1 MTHTRKA
8 VLFKAA
14 VMAVLAAASVGFA
27 QSAPRSAAKSATVQ
41 GATAQDAL
49 AQGFLTPPDS
59 AKPRTWW
66 HWTNGNVTETGITK
80 DIEWM
85 KRVGIG
91 GFQLVDV
98 AQGNGQVVEPK
109 INFGTEEWFH
119 AVLHS
124 AQLAKEND
132 LEMSIFS
139 CAGWSEAG
147 GPWVTPQM
155 AMKRLVW
162 SETDVVGGKSFAG
175 KLAEPPSREGAVR
188 DSGAGGTP
196 SDPPFYADS
205 AVIAYRTPAE
215 EMPMAAL
222 HPKVTTSG
230 GPIDV
235 AALMDDSLQT
245 AVTIAAPKG
254 GGPAWLQYEF
264 AQPYTAR
271 ALSLG
276 SRGRIPVG
284 RILAS
289 DDGAA
294 WRTIET
300 MPGPQGY
307 HGASIRT
314 FSFPAVTARFF
325 RIEFDRVGLTPA
337 EVIRGEAAQAPA
349 TFPGAANAGYGTSEA
364 IFYSDARVNRWEDKG
379 AFGSLMDVY
388 DVVPTP
394 DAPAA
399 AEISRGEIVNL
410 TGKMD
415 KDGTLH
421 WDVPEG
427 RWTILRMGYS
437 LTGARN
443 RPSVPAGS
451 GLEVDKL
458 SSKYVQQYF
467 AGYMNPMKAHL
478 GDLIGS
484 TVQYMTLDSWEAGMQ
499 NWTDDMIAEF
509 QSRRGYDPTP
519 YLPVLAGRVVESAD
533 ASDRF
538 LWDFRRTLA
547 DLYAGEFYGT
557 VDSELHKIGM
567 KAYSEASGVALEIP
581 EDTLLNKSHIDIPM
595 AEFWVHALHPESMYY
610 VDVRGAAS
618 AAHVY
623 GKPLVATETFTGGGY
638 ESPYT
643 FKKIADYWFTQGV
656 NRLVFHTSAEQPLD
670 TKPGNT
676 MVGSHINRNITWA
689 ELAKPFMTYVAR
701 VSYMLQQGSPVADL
715 AYLLPEGAPSTM
727 PFWGDGL
734 QPAPPAGYEYDVINT
749 DVLLNRTSVAA
760 DGRIHIEGSSEMPDG
775 MSYRVLVLPPTTQM
789 TPEVLRKLLEL
800 VVAGATIIGPRPVSS
815 PSLLHYPDADAQVRA
830 LATDLWG
837 DMDGVT
843 LNQHSF
849 GKGMTY
855 WGITLDEVLTRLK
868 SAPDFASSGSLD
880 NPPAWVHRH
889 TPDADIYFVANQADA
904 PVHIDARFRVSGK
917 DVQIWRPM
925 DGAMTDDK
933 PGNTAGYSTVSR
945 IADRTGNRQPGIE
958 PAVYVAGAGFT
969 EVPLDLAERE
979 SVFVV
984 FRNAAPAPARS
995 ASRPVES
1002 KLATVGGPWTLSFP
1016 AKWGAP
1022 ASVQMQK
1029 LASWTESSDP
1039 GVKFF
1044 SGTATYS
1051 KTVQAPAAWFRP
1063 GQRIWIDLGKVRDIA
1078 EVKVNGKSAG
1088 LTWAPPYR
1096 VDVSA
1101 ALKPGANRLEIEVT
1115 NQWTNR
1121 QMGDRLLPLEKRVLA
1136 QPGAPAPTGNLAAGR
1151 AAAPAVGGRTV
1162 PGAVAGA
1169 STAGAAPRTAV
1180 PAGGGFGFGPQTP
1193 PESGLLGDVSFVAEQ
1208 KP

>member
-1 MTHTRKA
+1 MTRTCNA
-8 VLFKAA
+8 VLSSIA
-14 VMAVLAAASVGFA
+14 VVVTIAGVAGATA
-27 QSAPRSAAKSATVQ
+27 QSAP
-41 GATAQDAL
+41 GAPVPDAL
-49 AQGFLTPPDS
+49 ARGFVTPPDS

-109 INFGTEEWFH
+109 INFGTLEWYH

-124 AQLAKEND
+124 AQLAKQND

-155 AMKRLVW
+155 AMKKLVW
-162 SETDVVGGKSFAG
+162 SETVVEGGKAFAG
-175 KLAEPPSREGAVR
+175 KLAQPPSNEGSVR

-196 SDPPFYADS
+196 GDPPFYADS
-205 AVIAYRTPAE
+205 AVIAYRTPAAE
-215 EMPMAAL
+215 APMAAL

-230 GPIDV
+230 GPIDGK
-235 AALMDDSLQT
+235 ALMDDSLQT
-245 AVTIAAPKG
+245 AVTIAAPKD

-264 AQPYTAR
+264 AQPFTAR

-276 SRGRIPVG
+276 VRGRIPVG
-284 RILAS
+284 KLLAS
-289 DDGAA
+289 DDGVA
-294 WRTIET
+294 WRTIED

-307 HGASIRT
+307 HGASVRT
-314 FSFPAVTARFF
+314 FAFAAVTAKFF

-337 EVIRGEAAQAPA
+337 ETIYGQGAEPPP
-349 TFPGAANAGYGTSEA
+349 TFGGGNPGYGVSEA

-388 DVVPTP
+388 EGVPTP
-394 DAPAA
+394 GAPGA
-399 AEISRGEIVNL
+399 AEIARGDIVNI
-410 TGKMD
+410 TDKMD
-415 KDGTLH
+415 KDGTLD

-427 RWTILRMGYS
+427 SWTILRMGYS

-467 AGYMNPMKAHL
+467 AGYMDPMKKYL
-478 GDLIGS
+478 GDLVGS
-484 TVQYMTLDSWEAGMQ
+484 TVQYMTMDSWEAGMQ
-499 NWTDDMIAEF
+499 NWTDDMIPEF
-509 QSRRGYDPTP
+509 QKRRGYDPTP
-519 YLPVLAGRVVESAD
+519 YLPVLAGRVVENAD
-533 ASDRF
+533 VSDRF

-557 VDSELHKIGM
+557 MDNELHKLGM

-595 AEFWVHALHPESMYY
+595 AEFWVRALHPESMYY

-623 GKPLVATETFTGGGY
+623 GKPLVATETYTGGGY
-638 ESPYT
+638 EAPYT
-643 FKKIADYWFTQGV
+643 LKKIADYWFTQGV

-676 MVGSHINRNITWA
+676 MVGTHINRNITWA
-689 ELAKPFMTYVAR
+689 ELAKPFMTYMAR
-701 VSYMLQQGSPVADL
+701 VQYMLQQGSPVADL

-734 QPAPPAGYEYDVINT
+734 QPAVPAGYDYDAMNT
-749 DVLLNRTSVAA
+749 DVLLHRTSVTA
-760 DGRIHIEGSSEMPDG
+760 DGRIHVEGSADMPDG
-775 MSYRVLVLPPTTQM
+775 MTYRVLVLPPTNLM
-789 TPEVLRKLLEL
+789 TPDVLHKLHEL
-800 VVAGATIIGPRPVSS
+800 VAGGATIAGERPRSS
-815 PSLLHYPDADAQVRA
+815 PSLLHYPDADSEVHT

-843 LNQHSF
+843 LNQHAY

-855 WGITLDEVLTRLK
+855 WGITLDEVLHRAG
-868 SAPDFASSGSLD
+868 SAPDFKASGSLD

-889 TPDADIYFVANQADA
+889 TADADIYFVANQADA
-904 PVHIDARFRVSGK
+904 PVHLNARFHVSGK
-917 DVQIWRPM
+917 DVQVWRPM
-925 DGAMTDDK
+925 DGAMSGDK
-933 PGNTAGYSTVSR
+933 AAYTTVVRMPDRSGNK
-945 IADRTGNRQPGIE
+945 QPGIE
-958 PAVYVAGAGFT
+958 PALYVAGTGFT

-984 FRNAAPAPARS
+984 FRNSAPAPQRT
-995 ASRPVES
+995 ASRPVET
-1002 KLATVGGPWTLSFP
+1002 KLATLTGAWTLSFP
-1016 AKWGAP
+1016 PNWGAP
-1022 ASVQMQK
+1022 ARVPMPK
-1029 LASWTESSDP
+1029 LTSWTDSAVD
-1039 GVKFF
+1039 GIKYF
-1044 SGTATYS
+1044 SGTATYT
-1051 KTVQAPAAWFRP
+1051 KTLTAPATWFKP
-1063 GQRIWIDLGKVRDIA
+1063 GQHVWIDLGKVRDIA

-1088 LTWAPPYR
+1088 LVWAPPYR
-1096 VDVSA
+1096 VDVTG
-1101 ALKPGANRLEIEVT
+1101 ALKPGVNKLEIEVT
-1115 NQWTNR
+1115 NEWTNR
-1121 QMGDRLLPLEKRVLA
+1121 QIGDRLLPADKQILA
-1136 QPGAPAPTGNLAAGR
+1136 EPPTTGR
-1151 AAAPAVGGRTV
+1151 
-1162 PGAVAGA
+1162 
-1169 STAGAAPRTAV
+1169 
-1180 PAGGGFGFGPQTP
+1180 GFGFGPQAP
-1193 PESGLLGDVSFVAEQ
+1193 PESGLLGEVSVIAVRSR
-1208 KP
+1208 